1 MESHFNAMEAMRL
14 NKKEFIEEISKRCQM
29 TTYAVEELYTVSS
42 CLLAERLIAGE
53 EIELPQFGKFVLKEK
68 YARHLLSGQGSMA
81 ECLCIYPAFQIAYG
95 LKTRVKN
102 GCKYP
107 KAAACPKRE
116 ASKARAEQKL

>member
-42 CLLAERLIAGE
+42 GLVAERLIAGE

-81 ECLCIYPAFQIAYG
+81 YCLFIYPAFQFAFG
-95 LKTRVKN
+95 LKTRFKN
-102 GCKYP
+102 GCKSP

>member
-1 MESHFNAMEAMRL
+1 M

-42 CLLAERLIAGE
+42 GLVAERLIAGE

-116 ASKARAEQKL
+116 ALKCYTKVVTGVANEI